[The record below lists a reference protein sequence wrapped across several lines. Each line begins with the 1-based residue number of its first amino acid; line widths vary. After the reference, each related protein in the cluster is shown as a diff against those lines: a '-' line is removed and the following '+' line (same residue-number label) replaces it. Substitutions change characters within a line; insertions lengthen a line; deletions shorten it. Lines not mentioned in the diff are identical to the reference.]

1 MNSMHLSKPNVYQT
15 LVLVWRPSRPGLGS
29 CWRFM
34 KPIRGNIDRY
44 LRPIGF
50 PPLFWLNRNCEIGGS
65 TASRFQESRRPVNE
79 RQPIPVHEWRNSL
92 SPADADLMAI
102 AERELGAFIRA
113 VTELFGPEQARLAA
127 EDWVDELE
135 LMDALPGPT
144 RRDWGSVTVAA
155 SAQLARRLNTDVD
168 RPTPRVASTDTKVS
182 PIPSSNC
189 FGPTGLA

>member
-1 MNSMHLSKPNVYQT
+1 MNGNRSH
-15 LVLVWRPSRPGLGS
+15 
-29 CWRFM
+29 FM
-34 KPIRGNIDRY
+34 NGKTGA
-44 LRPIGF
+44 
-50 PPLFWLNRNCEIGGS
+50 E
-65 TASRFQESRRPVNE
+65 
-79 RQPIPVHEWRNSL
+79 
-92 SPADADLMAI
+92 ADLMAI

-144 RRDWGSVTVAA
+144 RRYWGSVSVAA
-155 SAQLARRLNTDVD
+155 SAQLARRLNLNLD
-168 RPTPRVASTDTKVS
+168 RATPRVASTDTKVS

>member
-1 MNSMHLSKPNVYQT
+1 MEKQPQSGCHGPD
-15 LVLVWRPSRPGLGS
+15 GH
-29 CWRFM
+29 
-34 KPIRGNIDRY
+34 
-44 LRPIGF
+44 
-50 PPLFWLNRNCEIGGS
+50 
-65 TASRFQESRRPVNE
+65 RR
-79 RQPIPVHEWRNSL
+79 
-92 SPADADLMAI
+92 A
-102 AERELGAFIRA
+102 ELGALIRA

>member
-1 MNSMHLSKPNVYQT
+1 M
-15 LVLVWRPSRPGLGS
+15 
-29 CWRFM
+29 
-34 KPIRGNIDRY
+34 
-44 LRPIGF
+44 
-50 PPLFWLNRNCEIGGS
+50 
-65 TASRFQESRRPVNE
+65 NE
-79 RQPIPVHEWRNSL
+79 RPPIPLYEWRNSL
-92 SPADADLMAI
+92 SPPDADLMVI

-135 LMDALPGPT
+135 LMDVLPGPT

-182 PIPSSNC
+182 TIPSSNC

>member
-1 MNSMHLSKPNVYQT
+1 MRTQEVRLS
-15 LVLVWRPSRPGLGS
+15 G
-29 CWRFM
+29 
-34 KPIRGNIDRY
+34 
-44 LRPIGF
+44 
-50 PPLFWLNRNCEIGGS
+50 
-65 TASRFQESRRPVNE
+65 
-79 RQPIPVHEWRNSL
+79 H
-92 SPADADLMAI
+92 SPADADLVVI
-102 AERELGAFIRA
+102 AVRELGAFIRA

-144 RRDWGSVTVAA
+144 RRDWASVTVAA

-168 RPTPRVASTDTKVS
+168 SATPRVAPTDIKVS

>member
-1 MNSMHLSKPNVYQT
+1 M
-15 LVLVWRPSRPGLGS
+15 
-29 CWRFM
+29 
-34 KPIRGNIDRY
+34 
-44 LRPIGF
+44 
-50 PPLFWLNRNCEIGGS
+50 
-65 TASRFQESRRPVNE
+65 NE
-79 RQPIPVHEWRNSL
+79 RQPIPLYGGKNRH
-92 SPADADLMAI
+92 SPADAGLMVI